1 MRSETR
7 KFGLLTPTSVSDAV
21 SLLTSY
27 GGQARV
33 MAGGT
38 DLLYQIKENLVGLV
52 PKYVVDITGLGL
64 DAISYD
70 STNGLTV
77 GATANVSAVLANSA
91 VQSNYGAL
99 YGAVGGHA
107 VQIANQATI
116 GGDLLQEVWCW
127 YLRNNFDCW
136 RNGGNVCYAAQGGD
150 NRYYQS
156 IFGGNLCY
164 AVHAGDIATALFALD
179 ADVTI
184 EGPGGSRTASMD
196 QLMPGISIVDG
207 RIKENSLRY
216 NEILTQVHVPAP
228 AANSASAFFKA
239 SDRNAIDFHMASCA
253 VNVTFNGTSVSNAKV
268 VLGGVAEKPLR
279 ATAAESYLSG
289 QQLTEAVIAEAAT
302 KALSGA
308 TPLTTGTGNGFRV
321 YIAQGVVK
329 KALRSLPNSS

>member
-21 SLLTSY
+21 SLLTKY
-27 GGQARV
+27 GGQAKV

-38 DLLYQIKENLVGLV
+38 DLLYQIKENIAGLV
-52 PKYVVDITGLGL
+52 PQYVVDITGLGL
-64 DAISYD
+64 DDISYD

-77 GATANVSAVLANSA
+77 GAAANVSAVLANSA
-91 VQSNYGAL
+91 VQTSYGAL
-99 YGAVGGHA
+99 YGAVAGHA

-116 GGDLLQEVWCW
+116 GGDLMQEVWCW

-136 RNGGNVCYAAQGGD
+136 RNGGNVCYGAGGD
-150 NRYYQS
+150 NRYYHT

-184 EGPGGSRTASMD
+184 QGPGGSRTASMD
-196 QLMPGISIVDG
+196 QFMPGITVVDG
-207 RIKENSLRY
+207 RIKENSLRF
-216 NEILTQVHVPAP
+216 NEILTQVHIPAP
-228 AANSASAFFKA
+228 APNSASFFYKC
-239 SDRNAIDFHMASCA
+239 SDRNAIDFALASCA
-253 VNVTFNGTSVSNAKV
+253 VNVTFNGTSVSSAKV
-268 VLGGVAEKPLR
+268 VLGGVAEKPIR
-279 ATAAESYLSG
+279 ATAAESFLAG
-289 QQLTEAVIAEAAT
+289 QQLNEANIATAAT

-308 TPLTTGTGNGFRV
+308 TPLTEGTGNAFRV

>member
-7 KFGLLTPTSVSDAV
+7 KFGLLTPTSVSNAV
-21 SLLTSY
+21 SLLTQY
-27 GGQARV
+27 GGQAKV

-38 DLLYQIKENLVGLV
+38 DLLYQIKENLTALA
-52 PKYVVDITGLGL
+52 PKYIVDITGLGL
-64 DAISYD
+64 DGISYD

-77 GATANVSAVLANSA
+77 GSAASVSAVLANSA

-99 YGAVGGHA
+99 YGAVNGHA

-116 GGDLLQEVWCW
+116 GGDLCQEVWCW

-136 RNGGNVCYAAQGGD
+136 RNGGTVCYAAEGGD

-164 AVHAGDIATALFALD
+164 AVHAGDVATALFALG

-196 QLMPGISIVDG
+196 QFMPGTSIVDG

-228 AANSASAFFKA
+228 AANSASAFYKA

-253 VNVTFNGTSVSNAKV
+253 VNVTFNGTSVSSAKV
-268 VLGGVAEKPLR
+268 VLGGVAEKPIH

-289 QQLTEAVIAEAAT
+289 QQLTEAVISEAAT
-302 KALSGA
+302 KALANA
-308 TPLTTGTGNGFRV
+308 TPLTTGTGNAFRV

-329 KALRSLPNSS
+329 KALRSLPNST